1 MSEGPVYSIV
11 FPKGISFLK
20 QRKGIQT
27 LKQKVT
33 EQGGRLQSSLSLFGQ
48 Q

>member
-1 MSEGPVYSIV
+1 MSEVPVYSIA
-11 FPKGISFLK
+11 FPEGIGFLK

-33 EQGGRLQSSLSLFGQ
+33 EQGSRLQSSLSLFGQ